1 MTKLKSGPKTA
12 LDGPRKKLLTKP
24 YISATNFRKIGLFRS
39 FYGVAAGRI
48 FDAAMDFASTHRD
61 FKLPT
66 KGRKLNNNNQI
77 EEIDNG

>member
-1 MTKLKSGPKTA
+1 MTKPNKTGPKTA
-12 LDGPRKKLLTKP
+12 QDGPRKKLLTRP

-39 FYGVAAGRI
+39 LYGVAAGRI

-66 KGRKLNNNNQI
+66 KGRKLNHEPI
-77 EEIDNG
+77 EESNG